1 MPRAST
7 TASPTSPPWARW
19 PSPTPTWSSRAG
31 APLSTPDPA
40 TFYDGGTAGYT
51 DYPAYAA

>member
-1 MPRAST
+1 MALADPDLVERI
-7 TASPTSPPWARW
+7 
-19 PSPTPTWSSRAG
+19 RAG